1 MRTKNLIIVGVSHV
15 SPESI
20 DRVKRVIEEIRPDA
34 VAVELCRRRYEYLTK
49 SNQLKVDILQAIKGN
64 VFLFLFQLIL
74 TYFQKS
80 IARKFDIEP
89 GSEMI
94 AAIKKANEIGA
105 TIILVDRDLSITL
118 RKFWKSLSLLEKIK
132 LLLYLIR
139 DIIKSPEVDVNKI
152 AEKNVVDNLLN
163 SFKQAFPKASRVLID
178 ERDLFMALK
187 LIQAMKKYDKIVAV
201 VGAGHKRGLA
211 ELIERLQK
219 GVPQNY
225 EESIR
230 ELEEIDSGISILKII
245 SVLVILF
252 LLSFFVFTFIS
263 IGFEAFMRIFLIW
276 FLVNGISASVGACI
290 ARAHPLSIMAAFF
303 SAWMT
308 SLNPFIAA
316 GWISGVVEAW
326 IRKPTMEDLNELLN
340 SKKIGEMFN
349 NNFFRVLLVVALTNI
364 GSTIGT
370 VVGSY
375 YILANFGI
383 EIFKAIKSFI

>member
-15 SPESI
+15 SPESV

-49 SNQLKVDILQAIKGN
+49 YNQPKVDILQAIKGN
-64 VFLFLFQLIL
+64 VFLFLFQVIL

-80 IARKFDIEP
+80 VARKFDIEP

-105 TIILVDRDLSITL
+105 TVILVDRDLSVTL
-118 RKFWKSLSLLEKIK
+118 RRFWKSLSLFEKIK
-132 LLLYLIR
+132 LLLYLVR

-163 SFKQAFPKASRVLID
+163 SFKQTFPKASRVLID

-187 LIQAMKKYDKIVAV
+187 LIQAMKKHDKIVAV

-211 ELIERLQK
+211 ELIEHLQK
-219 GVPQNY
+219 EDSQNY

-230 ELEEIDSGISILKII
+230 ELEEIDSGISILKVI
-245 SVLVILF
+245 SVFIILF
-252 LLSFFVFTFIS
+252 LLSFFVLTFVS

-290 ARAHPLSIMAAFF
+290 ARAHPLSIIAAFF

-349 NNFFRVLLVVALTNI
+349 NKFFRVLLVAALTNI

-370 VVGSY
+370 MVGSY
-375 YILANFGI
+375 YILTNFGI
-383 EIFKAIKSFI
+383 EIFKVIKSFI

>member
-1 MRTKNLIIVGVSHV
+1 LIIVGVSHV
-15 SPESI
+15 SPESV

-49 SNQLKVDILQAIKGN
+49 YNQPKVDILQAIKGN
-64 VFLFLFQLIL
+64 VFLFLFQVIL

-94 AAIKKANEIGA
+94 AAIKKASEIGA
-105 TIILVDRDLSITL
+105 TVILVDRDLSVTL
-118 RKFWKSLSLLEKIK
+118 RRFWKSLSLFEKIK
-132 LLLYLIR
+132 LLLYLVR

-163 SFKQAFPKASRVLID
+163 SFKQTFPKASRVLID

-187 LIQAMKKYDKIVAV
+187 LIQAMKKHDKIVAV

-219 GVPQNY
+219 EDSQNY

-230 ELEEIDSGISILKII
+230 ELEEIDSGISILKVI
-245 SVLVILF
+245 SVFIILF
-252 LLSFFVFTFIS
+252 LLSFFVLTFVS

-290 ARAHPLSIMAAFF
+290 ARAHPLSIVAAFF

-349 NNFFRVLLVVALTNI
+349 NKFFRVLLVAALTNI

-370 VVGSY
+370 MVGSY
-375 YILANFGI
+375 YILTNFGI
-383 EIFKAIKSFI
+383 EIFKVIKSFI

>member
-1 MRTKNLIIVGVSHV
+1 MIIVGVSHV
-15 SPESI
+15 SPESV

-49 SNQLKVDILQAIKGN
+49 YNQPKVDILQAIKGN
-64 VFLFLFQLIL
+64 VFLFLFQVIL

-94 AAIKKANEIGA
+94 AAIKKASEIGA
-105 TIILVDRDLSITL
+105 TVILVDRDLSVTL
-118 RKFWKSLSLLEKIK
+118 RRFWKSLSLFEKIK
-132 LLLYLIR
+132 LLLYLVR

-163 SFKQAFPKASRVLID
+163 SFKQTFPKASRVLID

-187 LIQAMKKYDKIVAV
+187 LIQAMKKHDKIVAV

-219 GVPQNY
+219 EDSQNY

-230 ELEEIDSGISILKII
+230 ELEEIDSGISILKVI
-245 SVLVILF
+245 SVFIILF
-252 LLSFFVFTFIS
+252 LLSFFVLTFVS

-290 ARAHPLSIMAAFF
+290 ARAHPLSIIAAFF

-349 NNFFRVLLVVALTNI
+349 NKFFRVLLVAALTNI

-370 VVGSY
+370 MVGSY
-375 YILANFGI
+375 YILTNFGI
-383 EIFKAIKSFI
+383 EIFKVIKSFI

>member
-15 SPESI
+15 SPESV

-49 SNQLKVDILQAIKGN
+49 YNQPKVDILQAIKGN
-64 VFLFLFQLIL
+64 VFLFLFQVIL

-80 IARKFDIEP
+80 VARKFDIEP

-105 TIILVDRDLSITL
+105 TVILVDRDLSVTL
-118 RKFWKSLSLLEKIK
+118 RRFWKSLSLFEKIK
-132 LLLYLIR
+132 LLLYLVR

-163 SFKQAFPKASRVLID
+163 SFKQTFPKASRVLID

-187 LIQAMKKYDKIVAV
+187 LIQAMKKHDKIVAV

-211 ELIERLQK
+211 ELIEHLQK
-219 GVPQNY
+219 EDSQNY

-230 ELEEIDSGISILKII
+230 ELEEIDSVISILKVI
-245 SVLVILF
+245 SVFIILF
-252 LLSFFVFTFIS
+252 LLSFFVLTFVS

-290 ARAHPLSIMAAFF
+290 ARAHPLSIIAAFF

-349 NNFFRVLLVVALTNI
+349 NKFFRVLLVAALTNI

-370 VVGSY
+370 MVGSY
-375 YILANFGI
+375 YILTNFGI
-383 EIFKAIKSFI
+383 EIFKVIKSFI

>member
-1 MRTKNLIIVGVSHV
+1 LIIVGVSHV
-15 SPESI
+15 SPESV

-49 SNQLKVDILQAIKGN
+49 YNQPKVDILQAIKGN
-64 VFLFLFQLIL
+64 VFLFLFQVIL

-80 IARKFDIEP
+80 VARKFDIEP

-105 TIILVDRDLSITL
+105 TVILVDRDLSVTL
-118 RKFWKSLSLLEKIK
+118 RRFWKSLSLFEKIK
-132 LLLYLIR
+132 LLLYLVR

-163 SFKQAFPKASRVLID
+163 SFKQTFPKASRVLID

-187 LIQAMKKYDKIVAV
+187 LIQAMKKHDKIVAV

-211 ELIERLQK
+211 ELIEHLQK
-219 GVPQNY
+219 EDSQNY

-230 ELEEIDSGISILKII
+230 ELEEIDSGISILKVI
-245 SVLVILF
+245 SVFIILF
-252 LLSFFVFTFIS
+252 LLSFFVLTFVS

-290 ARAHPLSIMAAFF
+290 ARAHPLSIIAAFF

-349 NNFFRVLLVVALTNI
+349 NKFFRVLLVAALTNI

-370 VVGSY
+370 MVGSY
-375 YILANFGI
+375 YILTNFGI
-383 EIFKAIKSFI
+383 EIFKVIKSFI

>member
-15 SPESI
+15 SPESV

-49 SNQLKVDILQAIKGN
+49 YNQPKVDILQAIKGN

-105 TIILVDRDLSITL
+105 TVILVDRDLSVTL
-118 RKFWKSLSLLEKIK
+118 RRFWKSLSLFEKIK
-132 LLLYLIR
+132 LLLYLVR

-163 SFKQAFPKASRVLID
+163 SFKQTFPKASRVLID

-187 LIQAMKKYDKIVAV
+187 LIQAMKKHDKIVAV

-211 ELIERLQK
+211 ELIEHLQK
-219 GVPQNY
+219 EDSQNY

-230 ELEEIDSGISILKII
+230 ELEEIDSGISILKVI
-245 SVLVILF
+245 SVFIILF
-252 LLSFFVFTFIS
+252 LLSFFVLTFVS

-290 ARAHPLSIMAAFF
+290 ARAHPLSIIAAFF

-349 NNFFRVLLVVALTNI
+349 NKFFRVLLVAALTNI

-370 VVGSY
+370 MVGSY
-375 YILANFGI
+375 YILTNFGI
-383 EIFKAIKSFI
+383 EIFKVIKSFI

>member
-1 MRTKNLIIVGVSHV
+1 LIIVGVSHV
-15 SPESI
+15 SPESV

-49 SNQLKVDILQAIKGN
+49 YNQPKVDILQAIKGN
-64 VFLFLFQLIL
+64 VFLFLFQVIL

-80 IARKFDIEP
+80 VARKFDIEP

-105 TIILVDRDLSITL
+105 TVILVDRDLSVTL
-118 RKFWKSLSLLEKIK
+118 RRFWKSLSLFEKIK
-132 LLLYLIR
+132 LLLYLVR

-163 SFKQAFPKASRVLID
+163 SFKQTFPKASRVLID

-187 LIQAMKKYDKIVAV
+187 LIQAMKKHDKIVAV

-211 ELIERLQK
+211 ELIEHLQK
-219 GVPQNY
+219 EDSQNY

-230 ELEEIDSGISILKII
+230 ELEEIDSVISILKVI
-245 SVLVILF
+245 SVFIILF
-252 LLSFFVFTFIS
+252 LLSFFVLTFVS

-290 ARAHPLSIMAAFF
+290 ARAHPLSIIAAFF

-340 SKKIGEMFN
+340 SKKNGEMFN
-349 NNFFRVLLVVALTNI
+349 NKFFRVLLVAALTNI

-370 VVGSY
+370 MVGSY
-375 YILANFGI
+375 YILTNFGI
-383 EIFKAIKSFI
+383 EIFKVIKSFI

>member
-1 MRTKNLIIVGVSHV
+1 MIIVGVSHV
-15 SPESI
+15 SPESV

-49 SNQLKVDILQAIKGN
+49 YNQPKVDILQAIKGN
-64 VFLFLFQLIL
+64 VFLFLFQVIL

-94 AAIKKANEIGA
+94 AAIKKASEIGA
-105 TIILVDRDLSITL
+105 TVILVDRDLSVTL
-118 RKFWKSLSLLEKIK
+118 RRFWKSLSLFEKIK
-132 LLLYLIR
+132 LLLYLVR

-163 SFKQAFPKASRVLID
+163 SFKQTFPKASRVLID

-187 LIQAMKKYDKIVAV
+187 LIQAMKKHDKIVAV

-219 GVPQNY
+219 EDSQNY

-230 ELEEIDSGISILKII
+230 ELEEIDSGISILKVI
-245 SVLVILF
+245 SVFIILF
-252 LLSFFVFTFIS
+252 LLSFFVLTFVS

-290 ARAHPLSIMAAFF
+290 ARAHPLSIVAAFF

-349 NNFFRVLLVVALTNI
+349 NKFFRVLLVAALTNI

-370 VVGSY
+370 MVGSY
-375 YILANFGI
+375 YILTNFGI
-383 EIFKAIKSFI
+383 EIFKVIKSFI